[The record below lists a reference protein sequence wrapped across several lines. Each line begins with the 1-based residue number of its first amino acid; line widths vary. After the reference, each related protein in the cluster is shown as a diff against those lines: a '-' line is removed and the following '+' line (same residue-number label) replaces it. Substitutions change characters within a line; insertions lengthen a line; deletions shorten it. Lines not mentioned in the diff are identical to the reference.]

1 MYYSYQDFN
10 KSDKRLL
17 RSLVEISVKNE
28 VKSFLLKSYPIHKN
42 IVEKEHE
49 DIREP
54 YWDLFN
60 SFKDFSK
67 HLNRRYDDYRHSE
80 LPHLLTRSR
89 VEGNLTDIH
98 FADFSED
105 GKSKLN
111 EMLVLE
117 KKHRG
122 SS

>member
-1 MYYSYQDFN
+1 MYYSYQEFN

-17 RSLVEISVKNE
+17 RSLLVVSVKNE
-28 VKSFLLKSYPIHKN
+28 VKSFLLKTYPIHKD
-42 IVEKEHE
+42 IVEKEQE

-54 YWDLFN
+54 YWDLSN

-67 HLNRRYDDYRHSE
+67 HLTRRYDSFSHSE

-117 KKHRG
+117 KKHREP
-122 SS
+122 S

>member
-17 RSLVEISVKNE
+17 RSLVEVSVKNE
-28 VKSFLLKSYPIHKN
+28 VRAFLLKTYPVHKN
-42 IVEKEHE
+42 ILEKEQE

-54 YWDLFN
+54 YWNLFN

-67 HLNRRYDDYRHSE
+67 HLNRRYDNYSHAD
-80 LPHLLTRSR
+80 LPNLITRSR
-89 VEGNLTDIH
+89 AEGNLTDVH

-111 EMLVLE
+111 EMLALE
-117 KKHRG
+117 KKRR
-122 SS
+122 